1 MKCFPV
7 AEMTSKDYLTS
18 VVVIRFGEGHI
29 DAIISKVGRIAPE
42 EVLLHFITLRSHR
55 RRFVPDFKI
64 EEVATKSPQNPSSS

>member
-42 EVLLHFITLRSHR
+42 EVLLHFITAKCLPVLLYSLEIMRCVTCGH
-55 RRFVPDFKI
+55 
-64 EEVATKSPQNPSSS
+64 